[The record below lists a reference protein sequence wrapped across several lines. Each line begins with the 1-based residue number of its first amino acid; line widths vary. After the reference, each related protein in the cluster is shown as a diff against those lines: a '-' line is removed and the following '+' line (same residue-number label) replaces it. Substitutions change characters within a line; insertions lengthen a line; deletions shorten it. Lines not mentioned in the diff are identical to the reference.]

1 MAPRSFM
8 DCPLQL
14 QLAILDHLSVHD
26 LRHLS
31 VVNKGFR
38 QLAEPCLYSDI
49 RLTWSCDQTPPLTQL
64 VRTILERPELRLNVR
79 RLNLDG
85 SGFTESFTH
94 ADIEPPPLPISAL
107 PVTAA
112 AGQIRSTGV
121 PGADQWIRELQ
132 AGAVDA
138 LVALLISTL
147 PNLRHLCLDSNF
159 TIESFHLGAV
169 FRCAIQDGGRE
180 GSTLPKF
187 QFLRDVTF
195 ARRTHEWRH
204 RSVNNTPDVLPFF
217 SLPAIQSLSVSID
230 NPVNWPFT
238 LANSTLTSLKL
249 FRLRETQLEFLLP
262 SLKSLRKLHWN
273 CYYQENLDNFASK
286 DVIDLD
292 VLVEALHHVSE
303 TLTDLIIEPET
314 DPDYLSGQ
322 YEAPDREIRGSLQGL
337 AKMGHLQKLEIPWAF
352 LMGLAPDSALKT
364 AVRLGEVLP
373 PSLEMLTLNDCLLNY
388 ELWDWQDEIFVS
400 GIKAVLGNEDTMLT
414 LPKLQC
420 IEMPFFIL

>member
-94 ADIEPPPLPISAL
+94 ADIEPPPCPSLLSRQPQQL
-107 PVTAA
+107 
-112 AGQIRSTGV
+112 GRL
-121 PGADQWIRELQ
+121 DQPAYLEPTS
-132 AGAVDA
+132 G
-138 LVALLISTL
+138 
-147 PNLRHLCLDSNF
+147 F
-159 TIESFHLGAV
+159 ESCKLAHSRLGAV
-169 FRCAIQDGGRE
+169 FRCAIQDGGRG

-204 RSVNNTPDVLPFF
+204 RSVNNTANVLPFF
-217 SLPAIQSLSVSID
+217 SLPDIQSLSVSID
-230 NPVNWPFT
+230 NPVSWPFT

-249 FRLRETQLEFLLP
+249 SRLRETQLGFLLP

-373 PSLEMLTLNDCLLNY
+373 PSLEMLALNDCLLNY

-400 GIKAVLGNEDTMLT
+400 GVKAVLGNEDTMLT
-414 LPKLQC
+414 LPKLQY
-420 IEMPFFIL
+420 EFTVWYNFKGNLENG